1 MNNIPKDSGLVNKY
15 IYPLSNIFVPIFY
28 NLCFTPNLVT
38 TLTLILRIIIIYNMY
53 HKKNYILIIILYF
66 ISWITDGIDGQ
77 LARNYNMK
85 SKFGETYDITVD
97 IVTMVPIIL
106 LFLVYY
112 KRNKAPYFLVL
123 CLIPI
128 YSIIKL
134 LKIKCVKNNNSIK
147 EWEKFFD
154 NKNINIKTNDCKYIK
169 FVTFY
174 DEGLNYLTILFFLV
188 YTFYFHK
195 E

>member
-15 IYPLSNIFVPIFY
+15 ISYPLSNIFVPLFY
-28 NLCFTPNLVT
+28 NLGFTPNLVT

-53 HKKNYILIIILYF
+53 HKKNYTLIIILFF
-66 ISWITDGIDGQ
+66 ISWITDGMDGQ

-97 IVTMVPIIL
+97 LVTMVPIIL
-106 LFLVYY
+106 LFFVYY
-112 KRNKAPYFLVL
+112 KKNRIHFFLVL
-123 CLIPI
+123 CFIPLL
-128 YSIIKL
+128 SIIKL
-134 LKIKCVKNNNSIK
+134 LKMKCIKNNSIK
-147 EWEKFFD
+147 EWEKFF
-154 NKNINIKTNDCKYIK
+154 NNENINIKTNDCKYLK
-169 FVTFY
+169 FVALY
-174 DEGLNYLTILFFLV
+174 DEGLNYLIVLLFMI